1 MEVLTAIFISAVPL
15 LRISFFMLGA
25 KVYPADIKVKFK
37 DTYALLGQNV
47 TLECFALG
55 K

>member
-1 MEVLTAIFISAVPL
+1 MEILVAVLLSDMPF
-15 LRISFFMLGA
+15 LRIFFFILGA

>member
-1 MEVLTAIFISAVPL
+1 MEVFISVFLSVVPF